1 MFQEAVKVGQLF
13 ELWQRQFPRTSG
25 QKKYIYQQEVNVPEV
40 RKENHC
46 NTSSTA
52 GWWFVLKISEN
63 LGIFIPLKSLKSYFQ
78 TEFFVKLVK
87 QYLE

>member
-1 MFQEAVKVGQLF
+1 M
-13 ELWQRQFPRTSG
+13 
-25 QKKYIYQQEVNVPEV
+25 PEV

-87 QYLE
+87 